1 MAHSSHTSQTQSEP
15 RAAGGCP
22 RRRRADR
29 CACVSRRPS
38 AARAS
43 GSNSGVGGGG
53 KGSSLGNVPAA
64 NTSTWPK
71 LPPLPSLGAAFPRG
85 GIPFP
90 FGGASTRDE
99 SPARSR
105 ASAAAPVAAV
115 PGTVSSVVA
124 AAASSSVPALNP
136 SPVADESRG
145 TTLLTQLAAP
155 PGVPRASDVAAPS
168 GAGGDPRPQAPSTP
182 PPPGANGQ
190 PDDSLSL
197 MAGLWPVAKPLWPH
211 LAVALAAQLTGA
223 VIFLLTPRAFGR
235 VLDSV
240 SPQAAGGLATSGMFM
255 ASIVAL
261 GALYAGQVV
270 AAFLQTWLLSSAGER
285 LALRLR
291 CAAFES
297 LLKQEPA
304 FFDASASGELV
315 SRLTAD
321 VATIVSALQ
330 SAARGCRAI
339 VEAVGALCILSCTSL
354 QLTLVALGVAPVA
367 VLLSQRLGG
376 KVKQLSRAASEAL
389 ADSSAVA
396 EEAVTN
402 VRTLQSFV
410 READAAA
417 RYARRAERAFKLQQ
431 RIALQT
437 GLLEGCTRAAGNAG
451 AITILAVGGALVAG
465 GALSVGALTSFV
477 IYTLYI
483 SGALGTLSACYGE
496 IKRAEGTGARL
507 FDVLRR
513 QPAIIHGLP
522 LTEDSL
528 TCDLPPLLPV
538 APPQPAA
545 PKSRLP
551 RLSLPLRQSVSK
563 ESGASGDG
571 AAHGSGD
578 SSSSSA
584 AAAQAPGPPA
594 RDMASTPVEL
604 DLRGVSFAFP
614 SRDTPVLCDVSIN
627 VAPGSVTALVGPS
640 GSGKSTVATLLQRLY
655 DPSSG
660 TVLYNGTNIRTLPP
674 AWVRSRVAAVSQDP
688 ALFDATVAD
697 NIALGA
703 PPGRTVTRDD
713 VIAAA
718 RAANAHDFIT
728 AFPQGYDTRLGE
740 RGVALSGGQKQR
752 LAIARAILKDAPV
765 LILDEATSALDVES
779 EKAVQEAL
787 ERLSKGRTTLVI
799 AHRFAALRSAN
810 SIYVLEAGRVVEQG
824 THAQLV
830 AANGLYSRMYRLGR
844 FAGPQAA
851 VNGLADWVVSRMPAM
866 VASRLGGG
874 ARNNG
879 NGAKAADGTQGGGG
893 GAPEA
898 R

>member
-1 MAHSSHTSQTQSEP
+1 M
-15 RAAGGCP
+15 
-22 RRRRADR
+22 
-29 CACVSRRPS
+29 
-38 AARAS
+38 
-43 GSNSGVGGGG
+43 
-53 KGSSLGNVPAA
+53 
-64 NTSTWPK
+64 
-71 LPPLPSLGAAFPRG
+71 
-85 GIPFP
+85 
-90 FGGASTRDE
+90 
-99 SPARSR
+99 
-105 ASAAAPVAAV
+105 
-115 PGTVSSVVA
+115 
-124 AAASSSVPALNP
+124 
-136 SPVADESRG
+136 ADESRG

-155 PGVPRASDVAAPS
+155 PGVPRSSDVAVPS
-168 GAGGDPRPQAPSTP
+168 GAGGDPRPEAPSTP
-182 PPPGANGQ
+182 PQPGGNTQAQG
-190 PDDSLSL
+190 DSLSL
-197 MAGLWPVAKPLWPH
+197 VAGLWPVAKPLWPH
-211 LAVALAAQLTGA
+211 LAVALAAQLCGA

-240 SPQAAGGLATSGMFM
+240 SPQTAGGLAPTGLFM
-255 ASIVAL
+255 ASILAL
-261 GALYAGQVV
+261 GCLYAGQVV

-297 LLKQEPA
+297 LLRQEPA

-321 VATIVSALQ
+321 VASIVSALQ

-513 QPAIIHGLP
+513 QPAIVHGLP

-528 TCDLPPLLPV
+528 TCDLPPVLPV
-538 APPQPAA
+538 APPPPQVPAGL
-545 PKSRLP
+545 KSRLP
-551 RLSLPLRQSVSK
+551 RLGLPLLAQPSRDN
-563 ESGASGDG
+563 GASTNGDV

-578 SSSSSA
+578 SSSSQ
-584 AAAQAPGPPA
+584 AAQASGPPP
-594 RDMASTPVEL
+594 RDVASTPVEL

-614 SRDTPVLCDVSIN
+614 SRDTPVLCDVNIN

-799 AHRFAALRSAN
+799 AHRFAALRNAN

-874 ARNNG
+874 QRNG
-879 NGAKAADGTQGGGG
+879 NGAKAPETPPSGGG
-893 GAPEA
+893 GAQEA